1 MSLRGTLFLALCCV
15 FSLALNLNLQSSNKK
30 FLLDSKYSTAPMA
43 DRSVLGGKLTL
54 QQRKYSDLGRE
65 LRTKY
70 LKKRLLTEEEEK
82 ILGKISHM
90 NLKIERMKEK
100 LCKVKGVEDK
110 SLINNEEIS
119 AACNIDVQNIEM
131 YEKLSNIARNRLVE
145 HNIRLVDYWV
155 RKFIEHSPS
164 SKEIS
169 YYELVVEGLMGLTKA
184 SLTYDG
190 RGKFSHYCQVFI
202 RDAIYRGLIKL
213 KPGSYIPYRTMMI
226 NNRANKLKLKLSI
239 SLDRSVSDSEV
250 AKALSIRESTLKAI
264 RSEANMKVLSG
275 NALLQSN
282 DNNGGDRELTY
293 LDLFFRSLNEQS
305 TKVEGLLHRANIESI
320 LSATLDPTEKRTLSY
335 RFGLFDGI
343 VRSSELTAELMC
355 MSNEGVRKIIIKS
368 LDKLRKTNLFQNVIS
383 DSPSSDAVAPLMDTS
398 SLFLTTSTG
407 NIGMNANVY

>member
-1 MSLRGTLFLALCCV
+1 MS
-15 FSLALNLNLQSSNKK
+15 
-30 FLLDSKYSTAPMA
+30 
-43 DRSVLGGKLTL
+43 DRSVLGAKLTL
-54 QQRKYSDLGRE
+54 QQRKYSELGRE
-65 LRTKY
+65 LRIKY
-70 LKKRLLTEEEEK
+70 LKKRLLTEDEEK
-82 ILGKISHM
+82 ILGKMSHM
-90 NLKIERMKEK
+90 YSKIETMKEK
-100 LCKVKGVEDK
+100 ICKSKGITDK
-110 SLINNEEIS
+110 SLVKNEEIS
-119 AACNIDVQNIEM
+119 MACNIDVQSIEM
-131 YEKLSNIARNRLVE
+131 YEKLSNVARNRLVE

-226 NNRANKLKLKLSI
+226 NNRANKLKLKLSK
-239 SLDRSVSDSEV
+239 SLDRSATDGEV

-275 NALLQSN
+275 NAILY
-282 DNNGGDRELTY
+282 NNGNSDGGDKELTY

-305 TKVEGLLHRANIESI
+305 TKVEGLLYKANIESV

-335 RFGLFDGI
+335 RFGLFDGTF
-343 VRSSELTAELMC
+343 RSSELTAELMC
-355 MSNEGVRKIIIKS
+355 MSAEGVRKIIIKS
-368 LDKLRKTNLFQNVIS
+368 LEKLRKTNLFQNMMS
-383 DSPSSDAVAPLMDTS
+383 DSPTSGDTIAPLMDTS

-407 NIGMNANVY
+407 NIDMNAIVY